1 MASKM
6 TGKPKSQITKDE
18 RKAAKP
24 VNFGYLYGMWWK
36 KFIKTAKEKYG
47 IDFTEDEA
55 KASRIAFFDMYKGFL
70 GWHARQ
76 RRLVNQYGRVQS
88 PLGRVRHLPD
98 IFSAEKMV
106 RDEAER
112 QAINSPVQS
121 MASDMNVIA
130 MIEID
135 AEFKRQGIQGH
146 TLGLVHDAI
155 NFEIKNE
162 DLTRALPIIKSIM
175 ENLPLKKKFGCDI
188 DIPIVADLKV
198 GSHWGDAKEL
208 TDEQVYN
215 FAQYYDQFVEERVTA

>member
-1 MASKM
+1 
-6 TGKPKSQITKDE
+6 
-18 RKAAKP
+18 
-24 VNFGYLYGMWWK
+24 
-36 KFIKTAKEKYG
+36 
-47 IDFTEDEA
+47 
-55 KASRIAFFDMYKGFL
+55 
-70 GWHARQ
+70 
-76 RRLVNQYGRVQS
+76 
-88 PLGRVRHLPD
+88 
-98 IFSAEKMV
+98 
-106 RDEAER
+106 
-112 QAINSPVQS
+112 
-121 MASDMNVIA
+121 MNVLA

-175 ENLPLKKKFGCDI
+175 ENLPLKKKFGCDL

-215 FAQYYDQFVEERVTA
+215 FEQYYDEFVDERIVA